1 MVSQGFETQRLNGRR
16 GLPSVRRD
24 SILRILDAN
33 GSATIGELA
42 TELSVSPVTIHRD
55 LELLEGR
62 GALQRVQGGA
72 TAVPPTPVAVGF
84 HTKWTQR
91 LGERTLEKA
100 AIAVAAER
108 HIDSGSTVFLD
119 GSTTCLAVAAA
130 LEATGKSVT
139 VVTDSPAI
147 AYGGNQA
154 TMKVI
159 MAPGLVDAELRIV
172 TGEWT
177 TEFLSGLNF
186 NVGFIS
192 GAGVDIG
199 NGVSTTRRE
208 IVGMSRIVLSRSAK
222 KYCLADSSKFDKSA
236 FLPIESLD
244 VFDAIISDSG
254 LDNQKVAEYTGA
266 GATLERARS
275 MAVDPDSLAALI
287 GTSLWSLTFGS
298 VGTLPQP

>member
-1 MVSQGFETQRLNGRR
+1 MVSQGSDTQRINGRR
-16 GLPSVRRD
+16 GLPTVRRD
-24 SILRILDAN
+24 SILRFLDAN

-42 TELSVSPVTIHRD
+42 SELSVSPVTIHRD

-72 TAVPPTPVAVGF
+72 TAVSSVPASVAF

-91 LGERTLEKA
+91 LGERTMEKA

-147 AYGGNQA
+147 AYGGNQS

-192 GAGVDIG
+192 GAGVDIR

-208 IVGMSRIVLSRSAK
+208 IVSMSRIVLSRSTK
-222 KYCLADSSKFDKSA
+222 KFCLADSGKFDKSA
-236 FLPIESLD
+236 FLSIGALD
-244 VFDAIISDSG
+244 VFDSIITDSS
-254 LDNQKVAEYTGA
+254 LDDQIMSEYTATGA
-266 GATLERARS
+266 HVELARS
-275 MAVDPDSLAALI
+275 LSADPESFAALSA
-287 GTSLWSLTFGS
+287 TSLWSLTFGA
-298 VGTLPQP
+298 VGTVLQP